1 MKLDKNTIEMIT
13 RMSDENLWRIIC
25 ALGVSSGID
34 LSGISVGPKEMEN
47 VRKAL
52 SQMTDADIGRAAEI
66 IENCKRGGQND
77 KRW

>member
-1 MKLDKNTIEMIT
+1 MKLDKNTIDMIT

-34 LSGISVGPKEMEN
+34 LSGVTVGPKEMQN

-52 SQMTDADIGRAAEI
+52 SQMTDDDISRAIEI
-66 IENCKRGGQND
+66 VENCKRGGTND
-77 KRW
+77 KR